1 VHFDTALGQQSTI
14 MEFVRTVGPERV
26 IFGADIPFGSME
38 NELSKVLTLSLSDDD
53 KERILFRNIL
63 DLTGYRI

>member
-1 VHFDTALGQQSTI
+1 

-26 IFGADIPFGSME
+26 IFGSDIPFGSME